1 MFACSSRPD
10 AMDPLT
16 QYSIRLCVNFDV
28 ISWLVSSEPL
38 ISTPPLST
46 SLDANVR
53 CHLEWTLTGSGEL
66 QAAFN
71 WTEMRPERGSQGVQ
85 TSWQETEFL
94 EKKLKLG
101 ADSLSHWAYI
111 FCALLCVR
119 SASK

>member
-1 MFACSSRPD
+1 
-10 AMDPLT
+10 MDPLT

-71 WTEMRPERGSQGVQ
+71 WTEMRCLIRLPGYRIFGEMP
-85 TSWQETEFL
+85 
-94 EKKLKLG
+94 KLG
-101 ADSLSHWAYI
+101 IDSLSHWAYI
-111 FCALLCVR
+111 FCALLCVG
-119 SASK
+119 SAAK